1 MKLPYLI
8 PFNYCTIFIL
18 VSVVASYA
26 DKIGL
31 ADSMFAEG
39 DIRVVTTKYIKFH
52 TSNTGTLVK
61 IPTEKIDFI
70 EMKGIKYVFNKERNR
85 WDMVVYTD
93 VSDKVRIGSI
103 EKEVVGIQG
112 DISICK
118 YKAYEDLYGD
128 KESFSRSDSVYRE
141 NFYELCYKGDNF
153 ELIGEKYDVGY
164 ILGFNDKNITR
175 FEKNPYP
182 SGEGGVIT
190 GFIFLG
196 VGLFQIGVVTIAGFV
211 SDEGHIFESFV
222 PGMIGC
228 TVAGIVLP
236 INLVK
241 KKRHNKWKK
250 RYQ

>member
-1 MKLPYLI
+1 MKLSYLI
-8 PFNYCTIFIL
+8 PFNNCMVFIF
-18 VSVVASYA
+18 VCVVASYA

-31 ADSMFAEG
+31 ADGMFAEG
-39 DIRVVTTKYIKFH
+39 TIRVVTTKYIKFH

-70 EMKGIKYVFNKERNR
+70 EMKGIKYVFNKEQKK

-103 EKEVVGIQG
+103 IKEVVGIKG

-128 KESFSRSDSVYRE
+128 KGSSSKSDSVYRE
-141 NFYELCYKGDNF
+141 NFYKLCYKGDNL
-153 ELIGEKYDVGY
+153 ELISEKYDVGN
-164 ILGFNDKNITR
+164 ILEFNDKHITR
-175 FEKNPYP
+175 FKKNPFP
-182 SGEGGVIT
+182 SGEGGMIT

-196 VGLFQIGVVTIAGFV
+196 VGLFQVGVVTIAGFV

-236 INLVK
+236 INLINN
-241 KKRHNKWKK
+241 KRYNKWEK